1 MSINSQLY
9 GEVELTT
16 EPFAGAATR
25 KRRRRTGKIVEIQGK
40 KGRAKWMHRDATL
53 RLTQGQK

>member
-9 GEVELTT
+9 GEVKFTT
-16 EPFAGAATR
+16 EPLAGATTR
-25 KRRRRTGKIVEIQGK
+25 KRRRREGKNVESREK

-53 RLTQGQK
+53 RVTQGWK